1 MLAAIQ
7 ILTINSAGG
16 PASVAADEDISI
28 IGNEIQETAR
38 TGIWVMNI
46 QSGEISNNVILDF
59 GYHPVI
65 PKGSHL
71 NSLFDVT
78 VADLRKPLVV
88 QSSTVTIGN
97 N

>member
-46 QSGEISNNVILDF
+46 QSGEISNNVILDL

-71 NSLFDVT
+71 NS
-78 VADLRKPLVV
+78 
-88 QSSTVTIGN
+88 
-97 N
+97 